1 MGNSTILDILGS
13 IILGGYLLLMIFR
26 LDGTVTE
33 TVFTNGSELTVQ
45 ENLTTLVGL
54 LEYDLRKIGYCA
66 DPLNMPDPSKS
77 ILSATEHGIKYL
89 VDINRDGT
97 VDTVEY
103 YAGLASS
110 LTSTPNPRDFI
121 VYRTINHNQV
131 MGYDMGITKFD
142 FMYFD
147 AQGDSIDFPITTP
160 SEIYLIRLSVMV
172 ESSHAYDSTYSYA
185 YWRQIRLAAQNLKSR

>member
-26 LDGTVTE
+26 LNGTVSE
-33 TVFTNGSELTVQ
+33 TVFTSGSELTVQ

-66 DPLNMPDPSKS
+66 DPYNMPDPSKS
-77 ILSATEHGIKYL
+77 ILAASAHSIRYISDL
-89 VDINRDGT
+89 HRDGS

-103 YAGLASS
+103 YTGLASS
-110 LTSTPNPRDFI
+110 LTSTPNPRDK
-121 VYRTINHNQV
+121 VLYRVVNNTQV
-131 MGYDMGITKFD
+131 MGYDMGITNFE

-147 AQGDSIDFPITTP
+147 AQGDSLDFPIP
-160 SEIYLIRLSVMV
+160 NASIIYLVRLSIMV
-172 ESSHAYDSTYSYA
+172 ESSHAYDSSYSYA
-185 YWRQIRLAAQNLKSR
+185 YWRQIRLAARNLKNR